1 VWNNVYNEESLLQE
15 GSMTAG
21 KNPAGLELTEEEA
34 FQLLELCLT
43 SPQKLNST
51 SERALRKLADYCLQ
65 VGHLKK
71 QSSLF
76 LGPAGVARELEQAGG

>member
-1 VWNNVYNEESLLQE
+1 MS
-15 GSMTAG
+15 AG

-43 SPQKLNST
+43 SPQRLNTT

-71 QSSLF
+71 PSSF
-76 LGPAGVARELEQAGG
+76 FVGPNGAARELEQAGG